1 VVENIRAFFEERLE
15 AAYEYGVSPENI
27 VLDPGIGF
35 GKTNTH
41 NLVLIAN
48 LHRFFGLGR
57 PLMIGVSNKSV
68 IGQVVDK
75 PVEERR
81 MGTAGAVAVA
91 VMEGVHLIR
100 VHEVGPMRD
109 VMTMVKALR
118 EHQNN

>member
-1 VVENIRAFFEERLE
+1 
-15 AAYEYGVSPENI
+15 
-27 VLDPGIGF
+27 
-35 GKTNTH
+35 
-41 NLVLIAN
+41 
-48 LHRFFGLGR
+48 
-57 PLMIGVSNKSV
+57 MIGVSNKAV